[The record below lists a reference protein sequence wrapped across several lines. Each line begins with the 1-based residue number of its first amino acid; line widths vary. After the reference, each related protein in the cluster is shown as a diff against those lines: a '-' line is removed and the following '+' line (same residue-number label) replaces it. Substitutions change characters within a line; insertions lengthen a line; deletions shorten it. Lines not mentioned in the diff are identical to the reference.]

1 MPEKYRGAYYTFRA
15 SSLEN
20 KHLPQDYIDNLLSF
34 DTDYFKR
41 YVLGEFNVF
50 EGQIFDEFTE
60 SIHIVD
66 DFEIPEGRDVVY

>member
-1 MPEKYRGAYYTFRA
+1 MYYTFRA

-20 KHLPQDYIDNLLSF
+20 KYLPDDYIDNLMSF

-50 EGQIFDEFTE
+50 E
-60 SIHIVD
+60 
-66 DFEIPEGRDVVY
+66 